1 MKGNRIR
8 KRGRRKLE
16 RGETRGSDGG
26 MFAALLAVCGS
37 GVSLLHKGAHHQS
50 VYAACSLRLGA
61 GVVLRVSGCYFCF
74 IGADEAR
81 AASFVA
87 AV

>member
-8 KRGRRKLE
+8 KRGRGRLE
-16 RGETRGSDGG
+16 RGEIRGSGGG
-26 MFAALLAVCGS
+26 MPALLAGCGS
-37 GVSLLHKGAHHQS
+37 EVSLFWKSAAQQS
-50 VYAACSLRLGA
+50 VCAACSLRLGA
-61 GVVLRVSGCYFCF
+61 GVVLRVSGRYFCF
-74 IGADEAR
+74 IGANEAR